1 MLKRLD
7 PDTGIVY
14 QRFKTIKIVVKSRDF
29 VFVSRVFR
37 EDNRWVVVAKS
48 LEVPELPPIK
58 DSVRG
63 ELLIA
68 GWILERTE

>member
-37 EDNRWVVVAKS
+37 EDNRWIVVAKS

>member
-68 GWILERTE
+68 GWILEKTE